1 MRGVASAWRR
11 AGSHC
16 ARHLDG
22 SNPGRSSP
30 VASGLLVATGE
41 CNLHSLAT
49 AAASCRTAFTT
60 AAQSGTRAAW
70 PAATATAS
78 PAVAFRTTA
87 MATPASTAAWRR
99 LLNMASGICTPVAR
113 ELRAATSSNAAF
125 YRTAAGRAAGGW
137 ASGDAA
143 AAAAAASG
151 RVAPSGTAMQ
161 AAARTAGGCASR
173 SGSRAG
179 AGLGAGRAAFSTR
192 PALSGV
198 PQQSAWVSDP
208 AALQQAAGVG
218 TSSGASGMQKLPCIL
233 GSPAAT
239 TSHAFVAA
247 CA

>member
-137 ASGDAA
+137 ARDWVPAGRHFQPGRRRRVCRSSRHGCQTPRRCSRRPASAPAA
-143 AAAAAASG
+143 APQ
-151 RVAPSGTAMQ
+151 V
-161 AAARTAGGCASR
+161 CR
-173 SGSRAG
+173 SYRA
-179 AGLGAGRAAFSTR
+179 F
-192 PALSGV
+192 
-198 PQQSAWVSDP
+198 
-208 AALQQAAGVG
+208 
-218 TSSGASGMQKLPCIL
+218 
-233 GSPAAT
+233 
-239 TSHAFVAA
+239 
-247 CA
+247 